1 MGLTQVLVSLGEDYF
16 AHQTVPQCERI
27 IDRRVEYLKSRLNQ
41 AKPPP
46 EIKKG
51 TGLIKEAAEDE
62 EEEEEQGQFR
72 EIVEPYKE
80 EDEDKQITIKTTK
93 SETVP
98 EKKITE
104 EELKRLFDK
113 AYEKARKEHPED
125 EEVIENNPLK
135 NIIKVNDIKENER
148 KEIKIAEIK
157 EAINPSA
164 KVTPVP
170 ATAVPISI
178 LKQIVNIYHNC
189 RQNRNQHLPRALKR
203 NPRHPRRC
211 QSSSNQ

>member
-170 ATAVPISI
+170 ATAKSTPPPSTEEESEAPKKVSKF
-178 LKQIVNIYHNC
+178 KQSMMQKK
-189 RQNRNQHLPRALKR
+189 QNNE
-203 NPRHPRRC
+203 
-211 QSSSNQ
+211 